1 MTAPPAGS
9 RPPITTILIALMTG
23 MFLAALDQTVMA
35 TAIRTIADDL
45 HGFELQAWATTAF
58 LITSTISTPL
68 YGKLSDLHGRR
79 RYFLFAIGVFII
91 GSVLCGMARD
101 MYQLAG
107 FRAVQGIGAGGLLS
121 LAFSIIGDV
130 VPPRERARYQG
141 YTLAV
146 FGSASVVGPVLGGF
160 LAGSDEILGVAGWRW
175 VFLLNVPIGIV
186 AMLIAA
192 RTLPRQYLRVEH
204 RVDWPG
210 ALALIVALVP
220 LLTIAEEG
228 TDWGWSSQRALICYG
243 VGGVGLVA
251 FLVVEAVYR
260 AEALLPFRLFANRT
274 VAVGSLSNVVLGFTM
289 FGGLMTIPL
298 YLQIVKGAS
307 PTRAGLEM
315 IPVLVGLVISTLTA
329 GRLIS
334 RTGRYRIFPVIGSL
348 LMVAALALL
357 TRIGADTPL
366 WQLMGMMVVMGLG
379 LGGVMDPTTF
389 AVQNAVPPQQMGVA
403 TGAVTFFRSMGGT
416 IGTTVLLTVLFNV
429 LPDKISSAYATAQS
443 EPEFRRAVA
452 ADPGQLDLVR
462 QARGGSALDD
472 TSFLDRLAGVVAHP
486 FKLGFA
492 DSLHS
497 VFLVALGVTVAG
509 VLVSVL
515 LPNVPL
521 AERSAQDRLLDGDA
535 PAGPA
540 TARPRTAGDPAA
552 VMRPAGTLFAVSDL
566 HVSFPENWRAVQQL
580 EPESG
585 ADWLVVAGG
594 IGRTFADIEKTLRLL
609 RERYARVI
617 WTPGNQE
624 LWSHPGDP
632 VRLSGPGRYA
642 SLIEM
647 CQDLGVLT
655 PEDDYPVW
663 PTADGPVTIAPVFQL
678 YDFTWRA
685 PGATSR
691 YESLDYA
698 YTTGVVS
705 SDELLLRPEPYAD
718 RESWC
723 ADRLAETER
732 RLGSIPPSMPTV
744 LVSHWPL
751 LRRATA
757 AMTAPELAQW
767 CGTEGTADWHTR
779 FRAVV
784 AIHGHVRD
792 PGTSYH
798 DGVRFEEVSL
808 GYPRDWKGR
817 DDRPRLPRRI
827 F

>member
-1 MTAPPAGS
+1 MTAPVGGS
-9 RPPITTILIALMTG
+9 RPSITTILIALMTG

-79 RYFLFAIGVFII
+79 RYFLFAIGVFIL
-91 GSVLCGMARD
+91 GSVLCGVARD

-107 FRAVQGIGAGGLLS
+107 FRGVQGIGAGGLLS

-160 LAGSDEILGVAGWRW
+160 LAGSDDILGVAGWRW

-192 RTLPRQYLRVEH
+192 RTLPRPHLRVEH

-228 TDWGWSSQRALICYG
+228 TDWGWTGERALICYG
-243 VGGVGLVA
+243 VGGAGLIA
-251 FLVVEAVYR
+251 FLVVEAVYGD
-260 AEALLPFRLFANRT
+260 EALLPFRLFANRT
-274 VAVGSLSNVVLGFTM
+274 VAVGSVANVVLGFTM

-315 IPVLVGLVISTLTA
+315 IPVLIGLVLSTLTA

-334 RTGRYRIFPVIGSL
+334 RTGRYRVFPVIGSV
-348 LMVAALALL
+348 LMTAALALL

-366 WQLMGMMVVMGLG
+366 WQLMGIMTLMGLG

-389 AVQNAVPPQQMGVA
+389 AVQNAVVPQQMGVA

-429 LPDKISSAYATAQS
+429 LPSKISMAYATAQPT
-443 EPEFRRAVA
+443 PEFRRAMA
-452 ADPGQLDLVR
+452 ADPGQLDLIR
-462 QARGGSALDD
+462 QAQGGSALDD
-472 TSFLDRLAGVVAHP
+472 TSFLDRLADVVAHP

-492 DSLHS
+492 DALHT

-509 VLVSVL
+509 VLVSLL

-521 AERSAQDRLLDGDA
+521 AERSAQERLLEGDA
-535 PAGPA
+535 VAGPA
-540 TARPRTAGDPAA
+540 TARPRAAGDTAAPPAA
-552 VMRPAGTLFAVSDL
+552 ALFAISDL
-566 HVSFPENWRAVQQL
+566 HVSFPENWRAVDRL
-580 EPESG
+580 EPESD

-609 RERYARVI
+609 RQRYARVI

-642 SLIEM
+642 ALIEM
-647 CQDLGVLT
+647 CQGLDVLT
-655 PEDDYPVW
+655 PEDEYPVW
-663 PTADGPVTIAPVFQL
+663 STTDGPVTIAPVFQL
-678 YDFTWRA
+678 YDFSWLA
-685 PGATSR
+685 PGTTSR

-705 SDELLLRPEPYAD
+705 SDELLLRPEPYRD

-732 RLGSIPPSMPTV
+732 RLGAIHISMPTV

-751 LRRATA
+751 LRAATA
-757 AMTAPELAQW
+757 ATPAPELVQW
-767 CGTEGTADWHTR
+767 CGTERTADWHTR

-784 AIHGHVRD
+784 AVHGHLRA

-808 GYPRDWKGR
+808 GYPHDWKSR
-817 DDRPRLPRRI
+817 DTRPPLPRRI